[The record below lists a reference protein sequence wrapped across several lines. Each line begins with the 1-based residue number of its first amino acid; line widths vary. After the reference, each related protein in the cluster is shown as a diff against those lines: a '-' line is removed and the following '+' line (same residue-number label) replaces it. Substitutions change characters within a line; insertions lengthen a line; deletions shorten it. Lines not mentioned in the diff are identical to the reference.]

1 MSKSRPYYT
10 LQSDDYTATS
20 MNNINN
26 NYNSSTKFD
35 GMNTRSVFRDHN
47 QRFMWKE
54 LMKIDV
60 NYIRSTKDITVLE
73 PYVDNI
79 LNSYL
84 EEGEVGIMPEE
95 YVIQLINLLQVT
107 GEYLYFVQN
116 RLEEENKALNVKL
129 SQSLKMSTAVNSN
142 DELVKRLTRE
152 NKEKDMLLMTYQKMI
167 TSKGINASTSKGNL
181 INDSMSEDNNNNHRT
196 KQRFYCQFCSGKKF
210 SSEQYLEEHMRR
222 RHLAQMQSVKV
233 NLKKK
238 TVNKEELIESK
249 VEEVKSYLENLIR
262 TSQMKSDYNR
272 LNDKLT
278 GLENTLLMSATTP
291 MMQTQPMMQPVNQSA
306 PLSKPIIVNP
316 NNNNPQQSNEGNE
329 LREYLLKITS
339 SLEKNNEM
347 TNAKFQELFNDMNK
361 FKSNVTSEL
370 SNLKQGSGGDRTK
383 QLKYSTR
390 NVNERY
396 VTTSHQNVTLDEEK
410 IRTNYKPTNLRGL
423 NVTQTNDKNLKFEQQ
438 NDINKPELDLN
449 FKKRSLSLEPKL
461 QEDKPMNVVSNE
473 NVSFNPVK
481 EKPEKKLYSNQETP
495 NVIPKGHI
503 AESIYLSKQEKPES
517 KKSDMVIEEKHF
529 ESTKDELD
537 DFYGKFI
544 ERDNNYNGK
553 LDNYLIKIM

>member
-1 MSKSRPYYT
+1 MSKSQPYYT

-26 NYNSSTKFD
+26 NFNSSTKFD
-35 GMNTRSVFRDHN
+35 DMNTRSVFRDHN

-95 YVIQLINLLQVT
+95 YVIQLISLLQVT

-129 SQSLKMSTAVNSN
+129 SQSIKMSTAMNSN
-142 DELVKRLTRE
+142 DDLVKRLTRE
-152 NKEKDMLLMTYQKMI
+152 NKEKDMLLMTYQKML

-181 INDSMSEDNNNNHRT
+181 INDSMCEDNNNRT

-210 SSEQYLEEHMRR
+210 SSEQYLEEHMKR

-233 NLKKK
+233 NMKKK
-238 TVNKEELIESK
+238 TVNKEEFIESK
-249 VEEVKSYLENLIR
+249 LSEVKSYLENLIR
-262 TSQMKSDYNR
+262 TSQMKSDFNR
-272 LNDKLT
+272 LNDKIT
-278 GLENTLLMSATTP
+278 GLENSLFMSATVP
-291 MMQTQPMMQPVNQSA
+291 NMQQQPIMQPLNQST
-306 PLSKPIIVNP
+306 PLSKTIIVNP
-316 NNNNPQQSNEGNE
+316 SNNTQQSNEGNE
-329 LREYLLKITS
+329 LRETLLKINS

-347 TNAKFQELFNDMNK
+347 TNAKFQELVNDMNK
-361 FKSNVTSEL
+361 FKSNVTSEI
-370 SNLKQGSGGDRTK
+370 SNLTQGSGGDRTK

-396 VTTSHQNVTLDEEK
+396 VSTSHHTVNLDEEK
-410 IRTNYKPTNLRGL
+410 IKTNYKPTNLRGL
-423 NVTQTNDKNLKFEQQ
+423 NVTQTNEKNIKFDQQ
-438 NDINKPELDLN
+438 NDVNKPNLDLN
-449 FKKRSLSLEPKL
+449 FKKRSQSLEPEQKEE
-461 QEDKPMNVVSNE
+461 QPMNVVNNE
-473 NVSFNPVK
+473 NVSFNPIQQDK
-481 EKPEKKLYSNQETP
+481 QEKKLYTNQELTP
-495 NVIPKGHI
+495 NAIRNDHI
-503 AESIYLSKQEKPES
+503 AESIYLTKQENSES
-517 KKSDMVIEEKHF
+517 KNSEKIIPVKIF

-537 DFYGKFI
+537 GLYGKFI

-553 LDNYLIKIM
+553 LNSYLINIM

>member
-95 YVIQLINLLQVT
+95 YVIQLISLLQVT

-129 SQSLKMSTAVNSN
+129 SQSIKMSTAMNSN
-142 DELVKRLTRE
+142 DDLVKRLTRE
-152 NKEKDMLLMTYQKMI
+152 NKEKDMLLMTYQKML

-181 INDSMSEDNNNNHRT
+181 INDSMSEDNNNRT

-233 NLKKK
+233 NMKKK
-238 TVNKEELIESK
+238 TVNKEEFIESK
-249 VEEVKSYLENLIR
+249 LSEVKSYLENLIR
-262 TSQMKSDYNR
+262 TSQMKSDFNR
-272 LNDKLT
+272 LNDKIT
-278 GLENTLLMSATTP
+278 GLENSLFMSANVP
-291 MMQTQPMMQPVNQSA
+291 NMQQQPLMQPLNQST
-306 PLSKPIIVNP
+306 PLSKTIIVNP
-316 NNNNPQQSNEGNE
+316 NNNAQQSNEGNE
-329 LREYLLKITS
+329 LRETLLKINS

-347 TNAKFQELFNDMNK
+347 TNAKFQELVNDMNK

-396 VTTSHQNVTLDEEK
+396 VSTSHHTVNLDEEK
-410 IRTNYKPTNLRGL
+410 IKTNYKPTNFKGL
-423 NVTQTNDKNLKFEQQ
+423 NVTQTNDKNIKFEQQ
-438 NDINKPELDLN
+438 NDVNKPNLDLN
-449 FKKRSLSLEPKL
+449 FKKRSQSLEPKL
-461 QEDKPMNVVSNE
+461 KEEQPMNVVNNE
-473 NVSFNPVK
+473 NVSFNPIK
-481 EKPEKKLYSNQETP
+481 QDKPEKKLYTNQEITP
-495 NVIPKGHI
+495 NAIPNDHI
-503 AESIYLSKQEKPES
+503 AKSIYLTKQEKPES
-517 KKSDMVIEEKHF
+517 KNSEKVIPEKTF

-553 LDNYLIKIM
+553 LNNYLIKIM

>member
-1 MSKSRPYYT
+1 MSKSQPYYT

-26 NYNSSTKFD
+26 NFNSSTKFD

-95 YVIQLINLLQVT
+95 YVIQLISLLQVT

-129 SQSLKMSTAVNSN
+129 SQSIKMSTAMNSN
-142 DELVKRLTRE
+142 DDLVKRLTRE
-152 NKEKDMLLMTYQKMI
+152 NKEKDMLLMTYQKML

-181 INDSMSEDNNNNHRT
+181 INDSMCEDNNNRT

-210 SSEQYLEEHMRR
+210 SSEQYLEEHMKR

-233 NLKKK
+233 NMKKK
-238 TVNKEELIESK
+238 TVNKEEFIESK
-249 VEEVKSYLENLIR
+249 LSEVKSYLENLIR
-262 TSQMKSDYNR
+262 TSQMKSDFNR
-272 LNDKLT
+272 LNDKIT
-278 GLENTLLMSATTP
+278 GLENSLFMSATVP
-291 MMQTQPMMQPVNQSA
+291 NMQQQPIMQPLNQST
-306 PLSKPIIVNP
+306 PLSKTIIVNP
-316 NNNNPQQSNEGNE
+316 SNNTQQSNEGNE
-329 LREYLLKITS
+329 LRETLLKINS

-347 TNAKFQELFNDMNK
+347 TNAKFQELVNDMNK
-361 FKSNVTSEL
+361 FKSNVTSEI

-396 VTTSHQNVTLDEEK
+396 VSTSHHTVNLDEEK
-410 IRTNYKPTNLRGL
+410 IKTNYKPTNLRGL
-423 NVTQTNDKNLKFEQQ
+423 NVTQTNEKNIKFDQQ
-438 NDINKPELDLN
+438 NDVNKPNLDLN
-449 FKKRSLSLEPKL
+449 FMKRSQSLEPK
-461 QEDKPMNVVSNE
+461 QKEEQPMNVVNNE
-473 NVSFNPVK
+473 NVSFNPIQQDK
-481 EKPEKKLYSNQETP
+481 QEKKLYTNQELTP
-495 NVIPKGHI
+495 NAIRNDHI
-503 AESIYLSKQEKPES
+503 AESIYLTKQENSES
-517 KKSDMVIEEKHF
+517 KNSEKIIPVKIF

-537 DFYGKFI
+537 DLYGKFI

-553 LDNYLIKIM
+553 LNSYLIKIM

>member
-95 YVIQLINLLQVT
+95 YVIQLISLLQVT

-129 SQSLKMSTAVNSN
+129 SQSIKMSTAMNSN
-142 DELVKRLTRE
+142 DDLVKRLTRE
-152 NKEKDMLLMTYQKMI
+152 NKEKDMLLMTYQKML

-181 INDSMSEDNNNNHRT
+181 INDSMCEDNNNRT

-210 SSEQYLEEHMRR
+210 SSEQYLEEHMKR

-233 NLKKK
+233 NMKKK
-238 TVNKEELIESK
+238 TVNKEEFIESK
-249 VEEVKSYLENLIR
+249 LSEVKSYLENLIR
-262 TSQMKSDYNR
+262 TSQMKSDFNR
-272 LNDKLT
+272 LNDKIT
-278 GLENTLLMSATTP
+278 GLENSLFMSATVP
-291 MMQTQPMMQPVNQSA
+291 NMQQQPIMQPLNQST
-306 PLSKPIIVNP
+306 PLSKTIIVNP
-316 NNNNPQQSNEGNE
+316 SNNTQQSNEGNE
-329 LREYLLKITS
+329 LRETLLKINS

-347 TNAKFQELFNDMNK
+347 TNAKFQELVNDMNK
-361 FKSNVTSEL
+361 FKSNVTSEI

-396 VTTSHQNVTLDEEK
+396 VSTSHHTVNLDEEK
-410 IRTNYKPTNLRGL
+410 IKTNYKPTNLRGL
-423 NVTQTNDKNLKFEQQ
+423 NVTQTNEKNIKFDQQ
-438 NDINKPELDLN
+438 NDVNKPNLDLN
-449 FKKRSLSLEPKL
+449 FMKRSQSLEPK
-461 QEDKPMNVVSNE
+461 QKEEQPMNVVNNE
-473 NVSFNPVK
+473 NVSFNPIQQD
-481 EKPEKKLYSNQETP
+481 EQEKKLYTNQELTP
-495 NVIPKGHI
+495 NAIPNDHI
-503 AESIYLSKQEKPES
+503 AESIYLTKQEKSES
-517 KKSDMVIEEKHF
+517 KNSEKIIPVKTF

-537 DFYGKFI
+537 DLYGKFI

-553 LDNYLIKIM
+553 LNSYLIKIM

>member
-26 NYNSSTKFD
+26 NFNSSTKFD

-95 YVIQLINLLQVT
+95 YVIQLISLLQVT

-129 SQSLKMSTAVNSN
+129 SQSIKMSTAMNSN
-142 DELVKRLTRE
+142 DDLVKRLTRE
-152 NKEKDMLLMTYQKMI
+152 NKEKDMLLMTYQKML

-181 INDSMSEDNNNNHRT
+181 INDSMCEDNNNRT

-233 NLKKK
+233 NMKKK
-238 TVNKEELIESK
+238 TVNKEEFIESK
-249 VEEVKSYLENLIR
+249 LSEVKSYLENLIR
-262 TSQMKSDYNR
+262 TSQMKSDFNR
-272 LNDKLT
+272 LNDKIT
-278 GLENTLLMSATTP
+278 GLENSLFMSATVP
-291 MMQTQPMMQPVNQSA
+291 NMQQQPIMQPLNQST
-306 PLSKPIIVNP
+306 PLSKTIIVNP
-316 NNNNPQQSNEGNE
+316 SNNTQQSNEGNE
-329 LREYLLKITS
+329 LRETLLKINS

-347 TNAKFQELFNDMNK
+347 TNAKFQELVNDMNK
-361 FKSNVTSEL
+361 FKSNVTSEI

-396 VTTSHQNVTLDEEK
+396 VSTSHHTVNLDEEK
-410 IRTNYKPTNLRGL
+410 IKTNYKPTNLRGL
-423 NVTQTNDKNLKFEQQ
+423 NVTQTNEKNIKFDQQ
-438 NDINKPELDLN
+438 NDVNKPILDLN
-449 FKKRSLSLEPKL
+449 FKKRSQSLEPEQKEE
-461 QEDKPMNVVSNE
+461 QPMNVVNNE
-473 NVSFNPVK
+473 NVSFNPIQQD
-481 EKPEKKLYSNQETP
+481 EQEKKLYTNQELTP
-495 NVIPKGHI
+495 NAIPNDHI
-503 AESIYLSKQEKPES
+503 AESIYLTKQEKSES
-517 KKSDMVIEEKHF
+517 KNSEKIIPVKTF

-537 DFYGKFI
+537 DLYGKFI

-553 LDNYLIKIM
+553 LNSYLIKIM

>member
-26 NYNSSTKFD
+26 NFNSSTKFD

-95 YVIQLINLLQVT
+95 YVIQLISLLQVT

-129 SQSLKMSTAVNSN
+129 SQSIKMSTAMNSN
-142 DELVKRLTRE
+142 DDLVKRLTRE
-152 NKEKDMLLMTYQKMI
+152 NKEKDMLLMTYQKML

-181 INDSMSEDNNNNHRT
+181 INDSMCEDNNNRT
-196 KQRFYCQFCSGKKF
+196 RQRFYCQFCSGKKF
-210 SSEQYLEEHMRR
+210 SSEQYLEEHMKR

-233 NLKKK
+233 NMKKK
-238 TVNKEELIESK
+238 TVNKEEFIESK
-249 VEEVKSYLENLIR
+249 LSEVKSYLENLIR
-262 TSQMKSDYNR
+262 TSQMKSDFNR
-272 LNDKLT
+272 LNDKIT
-278 GLENTLLMSATTP
+278 GLENSLFMSATAP
-291 MMQTQPMMQPVNQSA
+291 NMQQQPIMQPLNQST
-306 PLSKPIIVNP
+306 PLSKTIIVNP
-316 NNNNPQQSNEGNE
+316 SNNTQQSNEGNE
-329 LREYLLKITS
+329 LRETLLKINS

-347 TNAKFQELFNDMNK
+347 TNAKFQELVNDMNK
-361 FKSNVTSEL
+361 FKSNVTSEI

-396 VTTSHQNVTLDEEK
+396 VSTSHHTVNLDEEK
-410 IRTNYKPTNLRGL
+410 INTNYKPTNLRGL
-423 NVTQTNDKNLKFEQQ
+423 NVTQTNEKYIKFDQQ
-438 NDINKPELDLN
+438 NDVNKPNLDLN
-449 FKKRSLSLEPKL
+449 FKKRSQSLEPK
-461 QEDKPMNVVSNE
+461 QKEEQPMNVVNNE
-473 NVSFNPVK
+473 NVSFNPIQQDK
-481 EKPEKKLYSNQETP
+481 QEKKLYTNQELTP
-495 NVIPKGHI
+495 NAIPNDHI
-503 AESIYLSKQEKPES
+503 AESIYLTKQEKSES
-517 KKSDMVIEEKHF
+517 KNSEKIIPVKTF

-537 DFYGKFI
+537 DLYGKFI

-553 LDNYLIKIM
+553 LNSYLIKIM

>member
-95 YVIQLINLLQVT
+95 YVIQLISLLQVT

-129 SQSLKMSTAVNSN
+129 SQSIKMSTAMNSN
-142 DELVKRLTRE
+142 DDLVKRLTRE
-152 NKEKDMLLMTYQKMI
+152 NKEKDMLLMTYQKML

-181 INDSMSEDNNNNHRT
+181 INDSMCEDNNNRT

-233 NLKKK
+233 NMKKK
-238 TVNKEELIESK
+238 TVNKEEFIESK
-249 VEEVKSYLENLIR
+249 LSEVKSYLENLIR
-262 TSQMKSDYNR
+262 TSQMKSDFNR
-272 LNDKLT
+272 LNDKIT
-278 GLENTLLMSATTP
+278 GLENSLFMSATVP
-291 MMQTQPMMQPVNQSA
+291 NMQQQPIMQPLNQST
-306 PLSKPIIVNP
+306 PLSKTIIVNP
-316 NNNNPQQSNEGNE
+316 SNNTQQSNEGNE
-329 LREYLLKITS
+329 LRETLLKINS

-347 TNAKFQELFNDMNK
+347 TNAKFQELVNDMNK
-361 FKSNVTSEL
+361 FKSNVTSEI

-396 VTTSHQNVTLDEEK
+396 VSTSHHTVNLDEEK
-410 IRTNYKPTNLRGL
+410 IKTNYKPTNLRGL
-423 NVTQTNDKNLKFEQQ
+423 NVTQTNEKNIKFDQQ
-438 NDINKPELDLN
+438 NDVNKPILDLN
-449 FKKRSLSLEPKL
+449 FKKRSQSLEPK
-461 QEDKPMNVVSNE
+461 QKEEQPMNVVNNE
-473 NVSFNPVK
+473 NVSFNPIQQD
-481 EKPEKKLYSNQETP
+481 EQEKKLYTNQEFTP
-495 NVIPKGHI
+495 NAIPNDHI
-503 AESIYLSKQEKPES
+503 AESIYLTKQEKSES
-517 KKSDMVIEEKHF
+517 KNSEKIIPVKTF

-537 DFYGKFI
+537 DLYGKFI

-553 LDNYLIKIM
+553 LNSYLIKIM